1 MDHQVDA
8 ATERMTT
15 TSPVPKRR
23 RRWYNPLSIVRS
35 IYNRPRV
42 YLGAAVG
49 IALLWFLPRSIPEP
63 VRETTAWCLGAAV
76 YLVLAFRLMTR
87 CHSDRIKLRAG
98 IHDDSGVL
106 ILGLIVLAIFSSF
119 SAIFGL
125 LIEAKAASSHAKML
139 YVGLAAGTIFISW
152 MVMQVAFAIH
162 YAHQYY
168 RPDHAMPGINGL
180 DFPKDVHPDYWDFF
194 YFSTSIG
201 AASQTSDVNINSK
214 ELRRLVT
221 LHAIVAFFFNVAV
234 VALMINL
241 AASLV

>member
-1 MDHQVDA
+1 MHTVPP
-8 ATERMTT
+8 T
-15 TSPVPKRR
+15 PKRR
-23 RRWYNPLSIVRS
+23 RRWYNPISIIRS
-35 IYNRPRV
+35 IYLRPRV

-49 IALLWFLPRSIPEP
+49 IGLLWFMPRSIPEP
-63 VRETTAWCLGAAV
+63 VRETIAWCLGAGV
-76 YLVLAFRLMTR
+76 YLILAFRLMR
-87 CHSDRIKLRAG
+87 SCHSDRIKLRAG
-98 IHDDSGVL
+98 IQDDSGIL
-106 ILGLIVLAIFSSF
+106 ILGLVLLAIFSSF

-125 LIEAKAASSHAKML
+125 LSEAKVASSHTRML
-139 YVGLAAGTIFISW
+139 FVGLAAATIFISW
-152 MVMQVAFAIH
+152 TVMQVAFALH

-168 RPDHAMPGINGL
+168 RPNLSTPDINPL

-194 YFSTSIG
+194 YFSSSIG

-221 LHAIVAFFFNVAV
+221 WHAIVAFFFNVTV

>member
-1 MDHQVDA
+1 MHTA
-8 ATERMTT
+8 PPPA
-15 TSPVPKRR
+15 PKRR
-23 RRWYNPLSIVRS
+23 RQWYNPISILRS
-35 IYNRPRV
+35 IYLRPRV
-42 YLGAAVG
+42 YLGAAAG
-49 IALLWFLPRSIPEP
+49 IALLWFMPGSISAP

-76 YLVLAFRLMTR
+76 YLVLAFRLMR
-87 CHSDRIKLRAG
+87 SCHADRIKLRAG
-98 IHDDSGVL
+98 IQDDSGIL
-106 ILGLIVLAIFSSF
+106 ILGLILLAIFSSF

-125 LIEAKAASSHAKML
+125 LSEAKVTSSHAKML
-139 YVGLAAGTIFISW
+139 LVGLAGSTIFISW
-152 MVMQVAFAIH
+152 MVMQVAFALH

-168 RPDHAMPGINGL
+168 RPDHAMPGINSL
-180 DFPKDVHPDYWDFF
+180 DFPKDAHPDYWDFF

>member
-1 MDHQVDA
+1 MHTPSD
-8 ATERMTT
+8 T
-15 TSPVPKRR
+15 PKRR
-23 RRWYNPLSIVRS
+23 RRWYNPLSIIKS
-35 IYNRPRV
+35 IYIRPRV

-49 IALLWFLPRSIPEP
+49 IALLSFLPGSIPEP

-76 YLVLAFRLMTR
+76 YLVLAFRLMR
-87 CHSDRIKLRAG
+87 SCHSDRIKLRAG
-98 IHDDSGVL
+98 VQDDSGIL
-106 ILGLIVLAIFSSF
+106 ILGLILLAIFSSF

-125 LIEAKAASSHAKML
+125 LSEAKAASTHAKML
-139 YVGLAAGTIFISW
+139 FVGLAGATIFISW
-152 MVMQVAFAIH
+152 MVMQVAFALH

-168 RPDHAMPGINGL
+168 RPNHSVPGINSL
-180 DFPKDVHPDYWDFF
+180 DFPKDVRPDYWDFF

-221 LHAIVAFFFNVAV
+221 VHAIVAFFFNVAV

>member
-1 MDHQVDA
+1 MHTA
-8 ATERMTT
+8 PPA
-15 TSPVPKRR
+15 PKRR
-23 RRWYNPLSIVRS
+23 RRWYNPISILRS
-35 IYNRPRV
+35 IYLRPRV

-49 IALLWFLPRSIPEP
+49 IALLWFMPRSIPAP

-76 YLVLAFRLMTR
+76 YLVLAFRLMR
-87 CHSDRIKLRAG
+87 ICHSDRIKLRAG
-98 IHDDSGVL
+98 IQDDSGIL
-106 ILGLIVLAIFSSF
+106 ILGLILLAIFSSF

-125 LIEAKAASSHAKML
+125 LSEAKVASSDAKML
-139 YVGLAAGTIFISW
+139 LVGLAGTTIFISW
-152 MVMQVAFAIH
+152 MVMQVAFALH

-168 RPDHAMPGINGL
+168 RPDHAMPGINAL
-180 DFPKDVHPDYWDFF
+180 DFPKDAHPDYWDFF